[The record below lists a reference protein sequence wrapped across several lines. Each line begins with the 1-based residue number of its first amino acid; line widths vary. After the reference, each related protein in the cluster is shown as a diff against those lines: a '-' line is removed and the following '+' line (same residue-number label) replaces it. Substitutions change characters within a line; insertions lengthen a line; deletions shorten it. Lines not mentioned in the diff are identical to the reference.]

1 MTHIDL
7 SILLPSYNNVCVS
20 LVQVLQR
27 QADALRGKLDK
38 PFRYEIIV
46 ADDCSTDAACI
57 DANRVIGDMLH
68 CRYLRMKQ
76 NVGRAQIRN
85 VLISESSG
93 DYVLLIDSDLF
104 LCDDNYLY
112 KYATS
117 TADVVYGGT
126 RIGGEGFAMVDNE
139 AKNDEI
145 NVENIQYEG
154 AKSENVRNEGHTEN
168 LKGNL
173 RYIYEKKAEPS
184 HRAVFRQLHPNQE
197 ISVCNLYARRDIME
211 AHPFDS
217 RFKAYG
223 YEDVLFGKRLA
234 ESGIEVTHIDN
245 PVLINEFEPNSVF
258 VKKTEEAILTLCRF
272 EQDLEGYSNL
282 KTKVTT
288 LGRYIPLS
296 LFRLWHRIMKNK
308 EKRNLT
314 GSKPSLLLFKLY
326 KLGFFL
332 ENRKVKK

>member
-68 CRYLRMKQ
+68 CRYLRMEQ

-85 VLISESSG
+85 VLISESRG

-117 TADVVYGGT
+117 TVDVVYGGT

-139 AKNDEI
+139 AN
-145 NVENIQYEG
+145 
-154 AKSENVRNEGHTEN
+154 TEH

-184 HRAVFRQLHPNQE
+184 HRAVFRQLRPNQE

-314 GSKPSLLLFKLY
+314 GPKPSLLLFKLY

>member
-20 LVQVLQR
+20 LVQALQR

-68 CRYLRMKQ
+68 CRYLRMEQ

-85 VLISESSG
+85 VLISESRG

-126 RIGGEGFAMVDNE
+126 RIGGEGLAMVDNE
-139 AKNDEI
+139 AN
-145 NVENIQYEG
+145 
-154 AKSENVRNEGHTEN
+154 TEN

-184 HRAVFRQLHPNQE
+184 HRAVFRQLRPNQE

-234 ESGIEVTHIDN
+234 ECGIEVTHIDN

>member
-27 QADALRGKLDK
+27 QADALGGKLDK

-68 CRYLRMKQ
+68 CRYLRMEQ

-85 VLISESSG
+85 VLISESRG

-139 AKNDEI
+139 AN
-145 NVENIQYEG
+145 
-154 AKSENVRNEGHTEN
+154 TEN

-184 HRAVFRQLHPNQE
+184 HRAVFRQLRPNQE

-314 GSKPSLLLFKLY
+314 GAKPSLLLFKLY

-332 ENRKVKK
+332 ENRMVKK

>member
-20 LVQVLQR
+20 LVQALQR
-27 QADALRGKLDK
+27 QADALWGKLDK

-46 ADDCSTDAACI
+46 ADDGSTDDACI

-68 CRYLRMKQ
+68 CRYLRMEH

-85 VLISESSG
+85 VLISESCG

-126 RIGGEGFAMVDNE
+126 HIGGEGLVMVDNE
-139 AKNDEI
+139 AN
-145 NVENIQYEG
+145 
-154 AKSENVRNEGHTEN
+154 TEH

-184 HRAVFRQLHPNQE
+184 HRAVFRQLRPNQE

>member
-20 LVQVLQR
+20 LVQALQR

-68 CRYLRMKQ
+68 CRYLRMEQ

-85 VLISESSG
+85 VLISESRG

-126 RIGGEGFAMVDNE
+126 RIGGEGLAMVDNE
-139 AKNDEI
+139 AN
-145 NVENIQYEG
+145 
-154 AKSENVRNEGHTEN
+154 TEN

-184 HRAVFRQLHPNQE
+184 HRAVFRQLRPNQE

-314 GSKPSLLLFKLY
+314 GPKPSLLLLKLY

>member
-57 DANRVIGDMLH
+57 NANRVIGDMLH
-68 CRYLRMKQ
+68 CRYLRMEQ

-85 VLISESSG
+85 VLISESRG

-139 AKNDEI
+139 AN
-145 NVENIQYEG
+145 
-154 AKSENVRNEGHTEN
+154 TEN

-184 HRAVFRQLHPNQE
+184 HRAVFRQLRPNQE

-332 ENRKVKK
+332 ENRMVKK

>member
-68 CRYLRMKQ
+68 CRYLRMEQ

-85 VLISESSG
+85 VLISESRG

-139 AKNDEI
+139 AN
-145 NVENIQYEG
+145 
-154 AKSENVRNEGHTEN
+154 TEN

-173 RYIYEKKAEPS
+173 RYIYEKKAESS
-184 HRAVFRQLHPNQE
+184 HRAAFRQLRPNQE

-234 ESGIEVTHIDN
+234 ECGIEVTHIDN

>member
-20 LVQVLQR
+20 LVQALQR
-27 QADALRGKLDK
+27 QADALWGKLDK

-46 ADDCSTDAACI
+46 ADDGSTDAACI

-68 CRYLRMKQ
+68 CRYLRMEQ

-139 AKNDEI
+139 AN
-145 NVENIQYEG
+145 
-154 AKSENVRNEGHTEN
+154 TEH

-184 HRAVFRQLHPNQE
+184 HRAVFRQLRPNQE

-314 GSKPSLLLFKLY
+314 GPKPSLLLFKLY

>member
-27 QADALRGKLDK
+27 QADALRGRLGK

-46 ADDCSTDAACI
+46 ADDGSTDAACI

-68 CRYLRMKQ
+68 CRYLRMEQ

-85 VLISESSG
+85 VLISESRG

-139 AKNDEI
+139 AN
-145 NVENIQYEG
+145 
-154 AKSENVRNEGHTEN
+154 TEN

-173 RYIYEKKAEPS
+173 RYLYEKKAEPS
-184 HRAVFRQLHPNQE
+184 HRAAFRQLRPNQE

>member
-46 ADDCSTDAACI
+46 ADDGSTDAACI

-68 CRYLRMKQ
+68 CRYLRMEQ

-85 VLISESSG
+85 VLISESRG

-126 RIGGEGFAMVDNE
+126 RIGGEGLAMVDNE
-139 AKNDEI
+139 AN
-145 NVENIQYEG
+145 
-154 AKSENVRNEGHTEN
+154 TEN

-184 HRAVFRQLHPNQE
+184 HRAAFRQLRPNQE

-314 GSKPSLLLFKLY
+314 GSKPNLLLFKLY

>member
-46 ADDCSTDAACI
+46 ADDGSTDAACI

-68 CRYLRMKQ
+68 CRYLRMEQ

-85 VLISESSG
+85 VLISESRG

-126 RIGGEGFAMVDNE
+126 RIGGKGFAMVDDE
-139 AKNDEI
+139 AN
-145 NVENIQYEG
+145 
-154 AKSENVRNEGHTEN
+154 TEN

-184 HRAVFRQLHPNQE
+184 HRAAFRQLRPNQE

-245 PVLINEFEPNSVF
+245 PVLINEFESNSVF

>member
-46 ADDCSTDAACI
+46 ADDGSTDAACI

-68 CRYLRMKQ
+68 CRYLRMEQ

-85 VLISESSG
+85 VLISESRG

-139 AKNDEI
+139 AN
-145 NVENIQYEG
+145 
-154 AKSENVRNEGHTEN
+154 TEN

-184 HRAVFRQLHPNQE
+184 HRAAFRQLRPNQE

-314 GSKPSLLLFKLY
+314 GSQPSLLLFKLY

-332 ENRKVKK
+332 ENRMVKK

>member
-68 CRYLRMKQ
+68 CRYLRMEQ

-85 VLISESSG
+85 VLISESRG

-139 AKNDEI
+139 AN
-145 NVENIQYEG
+145 
-154 AKSENVRNEGHTEN
+154 TEH

-184 HRAVFRQLHPNQE
+184 HRATFRQLRPNQE

>member
-20 LVQVLQR
+20 LVQALQR

-38 PFRYEIIV
+38 TFRYEIIV
-46 ADDCSTDAACI
+46 ADDGSTDAACI

-68 CRYLRMKQ
+68 CRYLRMEH

-85 VLISESSG
+85 VLISESCG

-112 KYATS
+112 RYATS

-126 RIGGEGFAMVDNE
+126 RIGGEGLVMVDNE
-139 AKNDEI
+139 AN
-145 NVENIQYEG
+145 
-154 AKSENVRNEGHTEN
+154 TEY

-184 HRAVFRQLHPNQE
+184 HRAVFRQLRPNQE

-282 KTKVTT
+282 KTKVAV
-288 LGRYIPLS
+288 LGRCIPLS

-314 GSKPSLLLFKLY
+314 GPKPSLMLFKLY

-332 ENRKVKK
+332 ENRKAKK

>member
-38 PFRYEIIV
+38 PFSYEIIV

-68 CRYLRMKQ
+68 CRYLRMEQ

-85 VLISESSG
+85 VLISESRG

-139 AKNDEI
+139 AN
-145 NVENIQYEG
+145 
-154 AKSENVRNEGHTEN
+154 TEN

-184 HRAVFRQLHPNQE
+184 HRAVFRQLRPNQE

-282 KTKVTT
+282 KTKVST

>member
-46 ADDCSTDAACI
+46 ADDGSTDAACI

-68 CRYLRMKQ
+68 CRYLRMEQ

-85 VLISESSG
+85 VLISESRG

-139 AKNDEI
+139 AN
-145 NVENIQYEG
+145 
-154 AKSENVRNEGHTEN
+154 TEN

-184 HRAVFRQLHPNQE
+184 HRAAFRQLRPNQE

-234 ESGIEVTHIDN
+234 EGGIEVTHIDN
-245 PVLINEFEPNSVF
+245 PVLINEFESNSVF

-332 ENRKVKK
+332 ENRMVKK

>member
-20 LVQVLQR
+20 LVQALQR

-68 CRYLRMKQ
+68 CRYLRMEH

-85 VLISESSG
+85 VLISESCG

-112 KYATS
+112 RYATS

-126 RIGGEGFAMVDNE
+126 RIGGEGLVMVDNE
-139 AKNDEI
+139 AN
-145 NVENIQYEG
+145 
-154 AKSENVRNEGHTEN
+154 TEH

-184 HRAVFRQLHPNQE
+184 HRAVFRQLRPNQE
-197 ISVCNLYARRDIME
+197 ISVCNLYARRDIMK

-282 KTKVTT
+282 KTKVST

-314 GSKPSLLLFKLY
+314 GPKPSLLLFKLY

>member
-46 ADDCSTDAACI
+46 ADDGSTDAACI

-68 CRYLRMKQ
+68 CRYLRMEQ

-85 VLISESSG
+85 VLISESRG

-139 AKNDEI
+139 AN
-145 NVENIQYEG
+145 
-154 AKSENVRNEGHTEN
+154 TEH

-184 HRAVFRQLHPNQE
+184 HRAAFRQLRPNQE

-282 KTKVTT
+282 KTKVST

>member
-38 PFRYEIIV
+38 PFSYEIIV
-46 ADDCSTDAACI
+46 ADDGSTDAACI

-68 CRYLRMKQ
+68 CRYLRMEQ

-85 VLISESSG
+85 VLISESRG

-139 AKNDEI
+139 AN
-145 NVENIQYEG
+145 
-154 AKSENVRNEGHTEN
+154 TEN

-173 RYIYEKKAEPS
+173 RYLYEKKAEPS
-184 HRAVFRQLHPNQE
+184 HRAVFRQLRPNQE

-245 PVLINEFEPNSVF
+245 PVLINEFESNSVF

-282 KTKVTT
+282 KTKVST

>member
-27 QADALRGKLDK
+27 QADALRGRLGK

-46 ADDCSTDAACI
+46 ADDGSTDAACI

-68 CRYLRMKQ
+68 CRYLRMEQ

-85 VLISESSG
+85 VLISESRG

-126 RIGGEGFAMVDNE
+126 RIGGEGLAMVDNE
-139 AKNDEI
+139 AN
-145 NVENIQYEG
+145 
-154 AKSENVRNEGHTEN
+154 TEN

-184 HRAVFRQLHPNQE
+184 HRAAFRQLRPNQE

-245 PVLINEFEPNSVF
+245 PVLINEFESNSVF

>member
-20 LVQVLQR
+20 LVQALQR

-46 ADDCSTDAACI
+46 ADDGSTDAACI
-57 DANRVIGDMLH
+57 NANRVIGDMLH
-68 CRYLRMKQ
+68 CRYLRMEH

-85 VLISESSG
+85 VLISESCG

-112 KYATS
+112 RYATS

-126 RIGGEGFAMVDNE
+126 RIGDEGLVMVDNE
-139 AKNDEI
+139 AN
-145 NVENIQYEG
+145 
-154 AKSENVRNEGHTEN
+154 TEN

-184 HRAVFRQLHPNQE
+184 HRAVFRQLRPNQE

-245 PVLINEFEPNSVF
+245 PVLINTFEANSVF

-282 KTKVTT
+282 KTKVAA
-288 LGRYIPLS
+288 LGRFIPLS

-314 GSKPSLLLFKLY
+314 GPKPSLMLFKLY

>member
-1 MTHIDL
+1 M
-7 SILLPSYNNVCVS
+7 S

-68 CRYLRMKQ
+68 CRYLRMEQ

-85 VLISESSG
+85 VLISESRG
-93 DYVLLIDSDLF
+93 DYVLLVDSDLF

-139 AKNDEI
+139 AN
-145 NVENIQYEG
+145 
-154 AKSENVRNEGHTEN
+154 TEN

-184 HRAVFRQLHPNQE
+184 HRAAFRQLRPNQE

-245 PVLINEFEPNSVF
+245 PVLINEFESNSVF

-282 KTKVTT
+282 KTKVST

>member
-27 QADALRGKLDK
+27 QADALWGKLDK

-57 DANRVIGDMLH
+57 DANRVIGDMLN
-68 CRYLRMKQ
+68 CRYLRMEQ

-85 VLISESSG
+85 VLISESRG

-139 AKNDEI
+139 AN
-145 NVENIQYEG
+145 
-154 AKSENVRNEGHTEN
+154 TEN

-184 HRAVFRQLHPNQE
+184 HRAAFRQLRPNQE

-217 RFKAYG
+217 RFKVYG

-314 GSKPSLLLFKLY
+314 GPKPSLLLFKLY

>member
-68 CRYLRMKQ
+68 CRYLRMEQ

-85 VLISESSG
+85 VLISESRG

-139 AKNDEI
+139 ANT
-145 NVENIQYEG
+145 
-154 AKSENVRNEGHTEN
+154 AN

-184 HRAVFRQLHPNQE
+184 HRAAFRQLRPNQE

>member
-20 LVQVLQR
+20 LVQALQR
-27 QADALRGKLDK
+27 QADALRDKLDK

-68 CRYLRMKQ
+68 CRYLRMEQ

-85 VLISESSG
+85 VLISESRG

-126 RIGGEGFAMVDNE
+126 CIGGEGLAMVDNE
-139 AKNDEI
+139 AN
-145 NVENIQYEG
+145 
-154 AKSENVRNEGHTEN
+154 TEN

-184 HRAVFRQLHPNQE
+184 HRAVFRQLRPNQE

-314 GSKPSLLLFKLY
+314 VSKPSLLLFKLY

>member
-20 LVQVLQR
+20 LVQALQR
-27 QADALRGKLDK
+27 QADALWRKLDK

-46 ADDCSTDAACI
+46 ADDGSTDAACI

-68 CRYLRMKQ
+68 CRYLRMEH

-85 VLISESSG
+85 VLISESCG

-112 KYATS
+112 RYATS

-126 RIGGEGFAMVDNE
+126 RIGGEGLVMVDNE
-139 AKNDEI
+139 AN
-145 NVENIQYEG
+145 
-154 AKSENVRNEGHTEN
+154 TEH

-184 HRAVFRQLHPNQE
+184 HRAAFRQLRPNQE

-234 ESGIEVTHIDN
+234 ESGIEVTHIGN

-282 KTKVTT
+282 KTKVAA

-314 GSKPSLLLFKLY
+314 GPKPSLMLFKLY

-332 ENRKVKK
+332 ENRKAKK

>member
-68 CRYLRMKQ
+68 CRYLRMEQ

-85 VLISESSG
+85 VLISESRG

-126 RIGGEGFAMVDNE
+126 RIGGEGLAMVDNE
-139 AKNDEI
+139 AN
-145 NVENIQYEG
+145 
-154 AKSENVRNEGHTEN
+154 TEN

-184 HRAVFRQLHPNQE
+184 HRAAFRQLRPNQE

-245 PVLINEFEPNSVF
+245 PVLINEFESNSVF

-282 KTKVTT
+282 KTKVST

-314 GSKPSLLLFKLY
+314 GSKPNLLLFKLY

>member
-27 QADALRGKLDK
+27 QADALSGKLDK

-46 ADDCSTDAACI
+46 ADDGSTNAACI

-68 CRYLRMKQ
+68 CRYLRMEQ

-85 VLISESSG
+85 VLISESRG

-126 RIGGEGFAMVDNE
+126 RIGGEGLAMVDNE
-139 AKNDEI
+139 AN
-145 NVENIQYEG
+145 
-154 AKSENVRNEGHTEN
+154 TEN

-184 HRAVFRQLHPNQE
+184 HRAAFRQLRPNQE

>member
-27 QADALRGKLDK
+27 QADALRGRLGK

-46 ADDCSTDAACI
+46 ADDGSTDAACI

-68 CRYLRMKQ
+68 CRYLRMEQ

-85 VLISESSG
+85 VLISESRG

-126 RIGGEGFAMVDNE
+126 RIGGEGLAMVDNE
-139 AKNDEI
+139 AN
-145 NVENIQYEG
+145 
-154 AKSENVRNEGHTEN
+154 TEN

-184 HRAVFRQLHPNQE
+184 HRAVFRQLRPNQE

>member
-1 MTHIDL
+1 MAHIDL

-20 LVQVLQR
+20 LVQALQR
-27 QADALRGKLDK
+27 QADALWGKLDK

-68 CRYLRMKQ
+68 CRYLRMEQ

-85 VLISESSG
+85 VLISESRG

-126 RIGGEGFAMVDNE
+126 RIGGEGLAMVDNE
-139 AKNDEI
+139 AN
-145 NVENIQYEG
+145 
-154 AKSENVRNEGHTEN
+154 TEN

-184 HRAVFRQLHPNQE
+184 HRAVFRQLRPNQE

-314 GSKPSLLLFKLY
+314 GPKPSLLLFKLY

>member
-46 ADDCSTDAACI
+46 ADDGSTDAACI

-68 CRYLRMKQ
+68 CRYLRMEQ

-85 VLISESSG
+85 VLISESCG

-126 RIGGEGFAMVDNE
+126 RIGSEGFAMVDNE
-139 AKNDEI
+139 AN
-145 NVENIQYEG
+145 
-154 AKSENVRNEGHTEN
+154 TEN

-184 HRAVFRQLHPNQE
+184 HRAAFRQLRPNQE

-245 PVLINEFEPNSVF
+245 PVLINEFESNSVF

>member
-20 LVQVLQR
+20 LVQALQR
-27 QADALRGKLDK
+27 QADALWGKLDK

-46 ADDCSTDAACI
+46 ADDGSTDAACI

-68 CRYLRMKQ
+68 CRYLRMEQ

-85 VLISESSG
+85 VLISESRG

-104 LCDDNYLY
+104 LCDDKYLY

-126 RIGGEGFAMVDNE
+126 RIGGEGLAMVDNE
-139 AKNDEI
+139 AN
-145 NVENIQYEG
+145 
-154 AKSENVRNEGHTEN
+154 TEN

-184 HRAVFRQLHPNQE
+184 HRAVFRQLRPNQE

>member
-27 QADALRGKLDK
+27 QADALRGKLGK

-46 ADDCSTDAACI
+46 ADDGSTDAACI

-68 CRYLRMKQ
+68 CRYLRMEQ

-85 VLISESSG
+85 VLISESRG

-126 RIGGEGFAMVDNE
+126 RIGGEGLAMVDNE
-139 AKNDEI
+139 AN
-145 NVENIQYEG
+145 
-154 AKSENVRNEGHTEN
+154 TEN

-184 HRAVFRQLHPNQE
+184 HRAAFRQLRPNQE

-245 PVLINEFEPNSVF
+245 PVLINEFESNSVF

-282 KTKVTT
+282 KTKVST

>member
-27 QADALRGKLDK
+27 QADALWGKLDK

-46 ADDCSTDAACI
+46 ADDGSTDAACI

-68 CRYLRMKQ
+68 CRYLRMEQ

-139 AKNDEI
+139 AN
-145 NVENIQYEG
+145 
-154 AKSENVRNEGHTEN
+154 TEN

-184 HRAVFRQLHPNQE
+184 HRAVFRQLRPNQE

>member
-1 MTHIDL
+1 MAHIDL

-20 LVQVLQR
+20 LVQALQR
-27 QADALRGKLDK
+27 QADALWGKLDK

-46 ADDCSTDAACI
+46 ADDGSTDAACI

-68 CRYLRMKQ
+68 CRYLRMEQ

-85 VLISESSG
+85 VLISESRG

-126 RIGGEGFAMVDNE
+126 RIGGEGLAMVDNE
-139 AKNDEI
+139 AN
-145 NVENIQYEG
+145 
-154 AKSENVRNEGHTEN
+154 TEN

-184 HRAVFRQLHPNQE
+184 HRAVFRQLRPNQE

-314 GSKPSLLLFKLY
+314 GPKPSLLLFKLY

>member
-20 LVQVLQR
+20 LVQALQR
-27 QADALRGKLDK
+27 QADALWGKLDK

-68 CRYLRMKQ
+68 CRYLRMEQ

-85 VLISESSG
+85 VLISESRG

-126 RIGGEGFAMVDNE
+126 RIGGEGLAMVDNE
-139 AKNDEI
+139 AN
-145 NVENIQYEG
+145 
-154 AKSENVRNEGHTEN
+154 TEN

-184 HRAVFRQLHPNQE
+184 HRAVFRQLRPNQE

-332 ENRKVKK
+332 ENRIVKK

>member
-20 LVQVLQR
+20 LVQALQR
-27 QADALRGKLDK
+27 QADALWRKLDK

-46 ADDCSTDAACI
+46 ADDGSTDAACI

-68 CRYLRMKQ
+68 CRYLRMEH

-85 VLISESSG
+85 VLISESCG

-112 KYATS
+112 RYATS

-126 RIGGEGFAMVDNE
+126 RIGGEGLVMVDNE
-139 AKNDEI
+139 AN
-145 NVENIQYEG
+145 
-154 AKSENVRNEGHTEN
+154 TEY

-173 RYIYEKKAEPS
+173 RYIYEKKAEPL
-184 HRAVFRQLHPNQE
+184 HRAVFRQLRPNQE

-272 EQDLEGYSNL
+272 EQDLDGYSNL
-282 KTKVTT
+282 KTKVAA
-288 LGRYIPLS
+288 LGRFIPLS

-314 GSKPSLLLFKLY
+314 GPKPSLMLFKLY

-332 ENRKVKK
+332 ENRKAKK

>member
-68 CRYLRMKQ
+68 CRYLRMEQ

-85 VLISESSG
+85 VLISESLG

-139 AKNDEI
+139 AN
-145 NVENIQYEG
+145 
-154 AKSENVRNEGHTEN
+154 TEN

-173 RYIYEKKAEPS
+173 RYIYEKKAEPL
-184 HRAVFRQLHPNQE
+184 HRAVFRQLRPNQE

>member
-68 CRYLRMKQ
+68 CRYLRMEQ

-139 AKNDEI
+139 AN
-145 NVENIQYEG
+145 
-154 AKSENVRNEGHTEN
+154 TEN

-173 RYIYEKKAEPS
+173 RYIYEKKAEPL
-184 HRAVFRQLHPNQE
+184 HRAVFRQLRPNQE

-288 LGRYIPLS
+288 LCRYIPLS

-314 GSKPSLLLFKLY
+314 GPKPSLLLFKLY

>member
-20 LVQVLQR
+20 LVQVLQC

-46 ADDCSTDAACI
+46 ADDGSTDAACI

-68 CRYLRMKQ
+68 CRYLRMEQ

-85 VLISESSG
+85 VLISESRG

-126 RIGGEGFAMVDNE
+126 RIGGEGLAMVDNE
-139 AKNDEI
+139 AN
-145 NVENIQYEG
+145 
-154 AKSENVRNEGHTEN
+154 TEN

-184 HRAVFRQLHPNQE
+184 HRAAFRQLRPNQE

-234 ESGIEVTHIDN
+234 ESGIEVTHINN